1 MSDDVAPRDRRSRRA
16 GPGLAS
22 ALLGGGLLIALGFGL
37 GVVAGLLLEEP
48 DLILDY
54 AAGRTQDVTLEGTAG
69 AGGFETFAAPLP
81 DVAAKP
87 PLEPG
92 ATRPATTPQGVE
104 EASSVA
110 ARDAFDA
117 AGARSGSAATDAV
130 PEPFGDSAA
139 PGPAPSG
146 GFAVQVG
153 AFADASAA
161 EQLASRL
168 RAAGLPVYVAPSVD
182 GDAERWRV
190 RVGPTASREEAE
202 QLARRLEHEQQL
214 ATWVLIESSL

>member
-1 MSDDVAPRDRRSRRA
+1 MSDDVVPRDRRSRRA

-37 GVVAGLLLEEP
+37 GIVAGLLLEEP

-54 AAGRTQDVTLEGTAG
+54 AAGRTQDVTLEGDAG
-69 AGGFETFAAPLP
+69 AGGFDTLAAPVP
-81 DVAAKP
+81 DVAARP
-87 PLEPG
+87 PLDPG
-92 ATRPATTPQGVE
+92 ATRPATAPDGLA

-110 ARDAFDA
+110 APAEFDT
-117 AGARSGSAATDAV
+117 AGARPG
-130 PEPFGDSAA
+130 GAA
-139 PGPAPSG
+139 PDPGPDPAGGLAAPAHAPSG

-153 AFADASAA
+153 AFAEASAA

-214 ATWVLIESSL
+214 STWVLNESSL